1 MSEKEFIIS
10 LCNKYIEDSDN
21 NDSNKNI
28 SYFKD
33 VLHQINENFSYVYE
47 FIIGIS
53 ENLILELFKEDGE
66 DKKDFILGFNDL
78 KSKIMS
84 FNGDNSSIKLTDDEN
99 EIIDRFKE
107 LIVRYV
113 NSGSNDLD
121 DVKDFILRLN
131 NNSSLLE
138 SDYDLVE
145 KLIYL
150 YEKDSTDAL
159 FEEAMD
165 YLNRY
170 NISLIRKFSKKAKTP
185 VKYTKV
191 GDSNAK
197 IMEDIADKVNEIA
210 ESSGV
215 NPFEN
220 MVSFEYVPK
229 ERSRVN
235 RKKKIDKLIETKTVD
250 FNSLFRKYNF
260 NYDELHTN
268 YKNKLNG
275 CNEVEKLESF
285 LEYLKDNTN
294 LSSINNNGRILGL
307 LLTES
312 CKENFEGVNN
322 ILIND
327 YNFST
332 KDLDDVLKRLTAIY
346 LDGGLDN
353 FKKNAELLLSC
364 GVKEINKM
372 VINNIMF
379 FNNGYEDNY
388 KNYVILKEMGIN
400 ADAILRDALNV
411 FIPDFDLLCKNIKV
425 LDSYGFDLR
434 DEEDF
439 KSFSVLLILDLAK
452 AIDMFI
458 EMGYSEYIHDKPEL
472 TLRNIKSL
480 IIKRILFAYKNG
492 LEMWD
497 NYNEN
502 CPYKKNDKY
511 EEMIKNKGVL
521 DEKEIDLLIKEYPIL
536 SLLDSGMRI
545 TTFNDPYFGSIRRK
559 TELVFDNRIVSRIKT
574 YSIFKCLTIN
584 GVNEKKALLYA
595 LSYNMDINAAEYE
608 SLKKVVYR
616 DNEVSTL

>member
-10 LCNKYIEDSDN
+10 LCDKYIEDLDN
-21 NDSNKNI
+21 NDNNKNV

-33 VLHQINENFSYVYE
+33 VLHQINENSSYMYD

-53 ENLILELFKEDGE
+53 ENLILELFKDDE

-84 FNGDNSSIKLTDDEN
+84 FNGDNSSIKLTSDEN
-99 EIIDRFKE
+99 KIIDRFKE

-113 NSGSNDLD
+113 NSSSSDSD
-121 DVKDFILRLN
+121 TVKDFILRLN

-191 GDSNAK
+191 GESNSN
-197 IMEDIADKVNEIA
+197 EDKVNEDNKA
-210 ESSGV
+210 

-229 ERSRVN
+229 EKSRVN
-235 RKKKIDKLIETKTVD
+235 RKKKNDKLKEDEGVD
-250 FNSLFRKYNF
+250 FNSLFSKYNF
-260 NYDELHTN
+260 NYDELQTN
-268 YKNKLNG
+268 YKNKLNS
-275 CNEVEKLESF
+275 CDIEKLESF
-285 LEYLKDNTN
+285 LKYLNDNTK
-294 LSSINNNGRILGL
+294 LSGINNNSRILGL

-312 CKENFEGVNN
+312 SKEAFEYVNN
-322 ILIND
+322 DLINN
-327 YNFST
+327 YSFNIE
-332 KDLDDVLKRLTAIY
+332 DLDDVLKRYTAIY
-346 LDGGLDN
+346 LEGGLDN
-353 FKKNAELLLSC
+353 FKKNAELLTSC
-364 GVKEINKM
+364 GVKEIAAE
-372 VINNIMF
+372 VINNVVF
-379 FNNGYEDNY
+379 FNNNYDDNY

-400 ADAILRDALNV
+400 ADAILKDALNV
-411 FIPDFDLLCKNIKV
+411 FSTDFDLLCKNIKV

-492 LEMWD
+492 LDMWD
-497 NYNEN
+497 NYSEN

-511 EEMIKNKGVL
+511 EEMIKNKDVL

-559 TELVFDNRIVSRIKT
+559 TEFVFDNKIVSRIKT
-574 YSIFKCLTIN
+574 YSIFKCLITN
-584 GVNEKKALLYA
+584 GVNEKEALLYA
-595 LSYNMDINAAEYE
+595 LSYNMDLNMAEYE
-608 SLKKVVYR
+608 ILKKVVYR
-616 DNEVSTL
+616 NNEVSTL

>member
-10 LCNKYIEDSDN
+10 LCNKYIEDLDN
-21 NDSNKNI
+21 NDNNKNV

-33 VLHQINENFSYVYE
+33 VLHQINENSSYMYD

-53 ENLILELFKEDGE
+53 ENLILELFKDDE
-66 DKKDFILGFNDL
+66 DKKEFILGFNDL

-84 FNGDNSSIKLTDDEN
+84 FNGDNSSIKLTSDEN
-99 EIIDRFKE
+99 KIIDRFKE

-113 NSGSNDLD
+113 NSSSSDSD
-121 DVKDFILRLN
+121 TVKDFILRLN

-170 NISLIRKFSKKAKTP
+170 NISLIRKFSKKAKNP

-191 GDSNAK
+191 GESNSN
-197 IMEDIADKVNEIA
+197 EDKVNEDNKA
-210 ESSGV
+210 

-229 ERSRVN
+229 EKSRVN
-235 RKKKIDKLIETKTVD
+235 RKKKNDKLKEDEGVD
-250 FNSLFRKYNF
+250 FNSLFSKYNF
-260 NYDELHTN
+260 NYDELQTN
-268 YKNKLNG
+268 YKNKLNS
-275 CNEVEKLESF
+275 CDIEKLESF
-285 LEYLKDNTN
+285 LKYLNDNTK
-294 LSSINNNGRILGL
+294 LSGINNNSRILGL

-312 CKENFEGVNN
+312 SKEAFEYVNN
-322 ILIND
+322 VLINN
-327 YNFST
+327 YSFNIE
-332 KDLDDVLKRLTAIY
+332 DLDDVLKRYTAIY

-353 FKKNAELLLSC
+353 FKKNAELLTSC
-364 GVKEINKM
+364 GVKEIAAE
-372 VINNIMF
+372 VLNNVVF
-379 FNNGYEDNY
+379 FNNNYDDNY

-400 ADAILRDALNV
+400 ADAILKDALNV
-411 FIPDFDLLCKNIKV
+411 FSTDFDLLCKNIKA

-492 LEMWD
+492 LDMWD
-497 NYNEN
+497 NYSEN

-511 EEMIKNKGVL
+511 EEMIKNKDVL

-559 TELVFDNRIVSRIKT
+559 TEFVFDNKIVSRIKT
-574 YSIFKCLTIN
+574 YSIFKCLTTN
-584 GVNEKKALLYA
+584 GVNEQEALLYA
-595 LSYNMDINAAEYE
+595 LSYNMDLNMAEYE

>member
-10 LCNKYIEDSDN
+10 LCNKYIEDLDN
-21 NDSNKNI
+21 NDNNKNV

-33 VLHQINENFSYVYE
+33 VLHQINENSSYMYD

-53 ENLILELFKEDGE
+53 ENLILELFKDDE

-84 FNGDNSSIKLTDDEN
+84 FNGDNSSIKLTSDEN
-99 EIIDRFKE
+99 KIIDRFKE

-113 NSGSNDLD
+113 NSSSSDSD
-121 DVKDFILRLN
+121 TVKDFILRLN

-170 NISLIRKFSKKAKTP
+170 NISLIRKFSKKAKNS

-191 GDSNAK
+191 GESNAN
-197 IMEDIADKVNEIA
+197 EDKVNEDNNA
-210 ESSGV
+210 

-235 RKKKIDKLIETKTVD
+235 RRKKIDKLEDDEAID
-250 FNSLFRKYNF
+250 FKSLFSKYNF
-260 NYDELHTN
+260 NYEELHTN

-285 LEYLKDNTN
+285 LKYLNDNTN
-294 LSSINNNGRILGL
+294 LSSINNNGLILGL

-312 CKENFEGVNN
+312 SKEAFEYVNN
-322 ILIND
+322 VLINN
-327 YNFST
+327 YSFSI
-332 KDLDDVLKRLTAIY
+332 KDLDDVLKRYTAIY

-353 FKKNAELLLSC
+353 FKKNAELLTSC
-364 GVKEINKM
+364 GVKEIAAE
-372 VINNIMF
+372 VINNVVF
-379 FNNGYEDNY
+379 FNNNYDDNY

-400 ADAILRDALNV
+400 ADAILKDALNV
-411 FIPDFDLLCKNIKV
+411 FSTDFDLLCKNIKV

-492 LEMWD
+492 LDMWD
-497 NYNEN
+497 NYSEN

-511 EEMIKNKGVL
+511 EEMIKNKDVL
-521 DEKEIDLLIKEYPIL
+521 DEKEIDLLIKKYPIL

-559 TELVFDNRIVSRIKT
+559 TEFVFDNKIVSRIKT
-574 YSIFKCLTIN
+574 YSIFKCLITN
-584 GVNEKKALLYA
+584 GVNEQEALLYA
-595 LSYNMDINAAEYE
+595 LSYNMDLNMAEYE

>member
-10 LCNKYIEDSDN
+10 LCNKYIEDLDN
-21 NDSNKNI
+21 NDNNKNV

-33 VLHQINENFSYVYE
+33 VLHQINENSSYMYD

-53 ENLILELFKEDGE
+53 ENLILELFKDDE

-84 FNGDNSSIKLTDDEN
+84 FNGDNSSIKLTSDEN
-99 EIIDRFKE
+99 KIIDRFKE

-113 NSGSNDLD
+113 NSSSSDSD
-121 DVKDFILRLN
+121 TVKDFILRLN

-191 GDSNAK
+191 GESNAN
-197 IMEDIADKVNEIA
+197 EDKVNEDNKA
-210 ESSGV
+210 

-229 ERSRVN
+229 EKSRVN
-235 RKKKIDKLIETKTVD
+235 RKKKIDKLKEDEGVD
-250 FNSLFRKYNF
+250 FNSLFSKYNF
-260 NYDELHTN
+260 NYDDLQTN
-268 YKNKLNG
+268 YKNKLNS
-275 CNEVEKLESF
+275 CDVEKLESF
-285 LEYLKDNTN
+285 LKYLNDNTK
-294 LSSINNNGRILGL
+294 LSGINNNSRILGL

-312 CKENFEGVNN
+312 SKEAFEYVNN
-322 ILIND
+322 VLINN
-327 YNFST
+327 YSFSI
-332 KDLDDVLKRLTAIY
+332 KYLDDVLKRYTAIY

-353 FKKNAELLLSC
+353 FKKNAELLTSC
-364 GVKEINKM
+364 GVKEIAAE
-372 VINNIMF
+372 VINNVVF
-379 FNNGYEDNY
+379 FNNNYDDNY

-400 ADAILRDALNV
+400 ADAILKDALNV
-411 FIPDFDLLCKNIKV
+411 FSTDFDLLCKNIKV

-492 LEMWD
+492 LDMWD
-497 NYNEN
+497 NYSEN

-511 EEMIKNKGVL
+511 EEMIKNKDVL

-559 TELVFDNRIVSRIKT
+559 TEFVFDNKIVSRIKT
-574 YSIFKCLTIN
+574 YSIFKCLITN
-584 GVNEKKALLYA
+584 GVNEQEALLYA
-595 LSYNMDINAAEYE
+595 LSYNMDLNMAEYE

>member
-10 LCNKYIEDSDN
+10 LCDKYIEDLDN
-21 NDSNKNI
+21 NDNNKNV

-33 VLHQINENFSYVYE
+33 VLHQINENSSYMYD

-53 ENLILELFKEDGE
+53 ENLILELFKDDE

-84 FNGDNSSIKLTDDEN
+84 FNGDNSSIKLTSDEN
-99 EIIDRFKE
+99 KIIDRFKE

-113 NSGSNDLD
+113 NSSSSDSD
-121 DVKDFILRLN
+121 TVKDFILRLN

-191 GDSNAK
+191 GESNSN
-197 IMEDIADKVNEIA
+197 EDKVNEDNKA
-210 ESSGV
+210 

-229 ERSRVN
+229 EKSRVN
-235 RKKKIDKLIETKTVD
+235 RKKKNDKLKEDEGVD
-250 FNSLFRKYNF
+250 FNSLFSKYNF
-260 NYDELHTN
+260 NYDELQTN
-268 YKNKLNG
+268 YKNKLNS
-275 CNEVEKLESF
+275 CDIEKLESF
-285 LEYLKDNTN
+285 LKYLNDNTK
-294 LSSINNNGRILGL
+294 LSGINNNSRILGL

-312 CKENFEGVNN
+312 SKEAFEYVNN
-322 ILIND
+322 DLINN
-327 YNFST
+327 YSFNIE
-332 KDLDDVLKRLTAIY
+332 DLDDVLKRYTAIY
-346 LDGGLDN
+346 LEGGLDN
-353 FKKNAELLLSC
+353 FKKNAELLTSC
-364 GVKEINKM
+364 GVKEIAAE
-372 VINNIMF
+372 VINNVVF
-379 FNNGYEDNY
+379 FNNNYDDNY

-400 ADAILRDALNV
+400 ADAILKDALNV
-411 FIPDFDLLCKNIKV
+411 FSTDFDLLCKNIKV

-492 LEMWD
+492 LDMWD
-497 NYNEN
+497 NYSEN

-511 EEMIKNKGVL
+511 EEMIKNKDVL

-559 TELVFDNRIVSRIKT
+559 TEFVFDNKIVSRIKT
-574 YSIFKCLTIN
+574 YSIFKCLTTN
-584 GVNEKKALLYA
+584 GVNEQEALLYA
-595 LSYNMDINAAEYE
+595 LSYNMDLNMAEYE

>member
-10 LCNKYIEDSDN
+10 LCNKYIDDLDN
-21 NDSNKNI
+21 NDNNKNV

-33 VLHQINENFSYVYE
+33 VLHQINENSSYMYD

-53 ENLILELFKEDGE
+53 ENLILELFKDDE
-66 DKKDFILGFNDL
+66 DKKDFMLGFNDL

-84 FNGDNSSIKLTDDEN
+84 FNGDNSSIRLTDDEN
-99 EIIDRFKE
+99 KIIDRFKE

-113 NSGSNDLD
+113 NSSSSDTD
-121 DVKDFILRLN
+121 TVKDFILRLN

-170 NISLIRKFSKKAKTP
+170 NISLIRKFSKKAKNP
-185 VKYTKV
+185 VKYTKA
-191 GDSNAK
+191 GESNAN
-197 IMEDIADKVNEIA
+197 EDKVNEINEDNKA
-210 ESSGV
+210 

-235 RKKKIDKLIETKTVD
+235 RKKKIDKLKEDEGVN
-250 FNSLFRKYNF
+250 FNSLFSKYNF
-260 NYDELHTN
+260 NYDDLQTY
-268 YKNKLNG
+268 YKNKLNS
-275 CNEVEKLESF
+275 CDIEKLESF
-285 LEYLKDNTN
+285 LKYLNDNTK
-294 LSSINNNGRILGL
+294 LSDINNNSRILGL

-312 CKENFEGVNN
+312 SKDAFEYVNN
-322 ILIND
+322 VLINN
-327 YNFST
+327 YSFSIE
-332 KDLDDVLKRLTAIY
+332 DLDDVLKRYTAIY

-353 FKKNAELLLSC
+353 FKKNAELLTSC
-364 GVKEINKM
+364 GVKEIAAE
-372 VINNIMF
+372 VINNVVF
-379 FNNGYEDNY
+379 FNNNYDDNY
-388 KNYVILKEMGIN
+388 KNYVFLKEMGIN
-400 ADAILRDALNV
+400 ADAILKDALNV
-411 FIPDFDLLCKNIKV
+411 FSTNFDLLCKNIKV

-492 LEMWD
+492 LDMWD
-497 NYNEN
+497 NYGEN

-511 EEMIKNKGVL
+511 EEMIKNKDVL

-559 TELVFDNRIVSRIKT
+559 TEFVFDNKIVSRIKT
-574 YSIFKCLTIN
+574 YSIFKCLITN
-584 GVNEKKALLYA
+584 GVNEQEALLYA
-595 LSYNMDINAAEYE
+595 LSYNMDLNMAEYE

>member
-10 LCNKYIEDSDN
+10 LCDKYIEDLDN
-21 NDSNKNI
+21 NDNNKNV

-33 VLHQINENFSYVYE
+33 VLHQINENSSYMYD

-53 ENLILELFKEDGE
+53 ENLILELFKDDE

-84 FNGDNSSIKLTDDEN
+84 FNGDNSSIKLTSDEN
-99 EIIDRFKE
+99 KIIDRFKE

-113 NSGSNDLD
+113 NSSSSDSD
-121 DVKDFILRLN
+121 TVKDFILRLN

-191 GDSNAK
+191 GESNSN
-197 IMEDIADKVNEIA
+197 EDKVNEDNKA
-210 ESSGV
+210 

-229 ERSRVN
+229 EKSRVN
-235 RKKKIDKLIETKTVD
+235 RKKKNDKLKEDEGVD
-250 FNSLFRKYNF
+250 FNSLFSKYNF
-260 NYDELHTN
+260 NYDELQTN
-268 YKNKLNG
+268 YKNKLNS
-275 CNEVEKLESF
+275 CDIEKLESF
-285 LEYLKDNTN
+285 LKYLNDNTK
-294 LSSINNNGRILGL
+294 LSGINNNSRILGL

-312 CKENFEGVNN
+312 CKEAFEYVNN
-322 ILIND
+322 VLINN
-327 YNFST
+327 YSFSI
-332 KDLDDVLKRLTAIY
+332 KDLDDVLKRYTAIY
-346 LDGGLDN
+346 LEGGLDN
-353 FKKNAELLLSC
+353 FKKNAELLTSC
-364 GVKEINKM
+364 GVKEIAAE
-372 VINNIMF
+372 VINNVVF
-379 FNNGYEDNY
+379 FNNNYDDNY

-400 ADAILRDALNV
+400 ADAILKDALNV
-411 FIPDFDLLCKNIKV
+411 FSTDFDLLCKNIKV

-492 LEMWD
+492 LDMWD
-497 NYNEN
+497 NYSEN

-511 EEMIKNKGVL
+511 EEMIKNKDVL

-559 TELVFDNRIVSRIKT
+559 TEFVFDNKIVSRIKT
-574 YSIFKCLTIN
+574 YSIFKCLTTN
-584 GVNEKKALLYA
+584 GVNEQEALLYA
-595 LSYNMDINAAEYE
+595 LSYNMDLNMAEYE
-608 SLKKVVYR
+608 ILKKVVYR
-616 DNEVSTL
+616 NNEVSTL

>member
-10 LCNKYIEDSDN
+10 LCNKYIEDLDN
-21 NDSNKNI
+21 NDNNKNV

-33 VLHQINENFSYVYE
+33 VLHQINENSSYMYD

-53 ENLILELFKEDGE
+53 ENLILELFKDDES
-66 DKKDFILGFNDL
+66 KKDFILGFNDL

-84 FNGDNSSIKLTDDEN
+84 FNGDNSSIKLTSDEN
-99 EIIDRFKE
+99 KIIDRFKE

-113 NSGSNDLD
+113 NSSSSDSD
-121 DVKDFILRLN
+121 TVKDFILRLN

-191 GDSNAK
+191 GESNAN
-197 IMEDIADKVNEIA
+197 EDKVNEDNKA
-210 ESSGV
+210 

-229 ERSRVN
+229 EKSRVN
-235 RKKKIDKLIETKTVD
+235 RKKKIDKLKEDEGVD
-250 FNSLFRKYNF
+250 FNSLFSKYNF
-260 NYDELHTN
+260 NYDDLQTN
-268 YKNKLNG
+268 YKNKLNS
-275 CNEVEKLESF
+275 CDVEKLESF
-285 LEYLKDNTN
+285 LKYLNDNTK
-294 LSSINNNGRILGL
+294 LSGINNNSRILGL

-312 CKENFEGVNN
+312 SKEAFEYVNN
-322 ILIND
+322 VLINN
-327 YNFST
+327 YSFSK
-332 KDLDDVLKRLTAIY
+332 KDLDDVLKRYTAIY
-346 LDGGLDN
+346 IDGGLDN
-353 FKKNAELLLSC
+353 FKKNAELLTSC
-364 GVKEINKM
+364 GVKEIAVE
-372 VINNIMF
+372 VINNVVF
-379 FNNGYEDNY
+379 FNNNYDDNY

-400 ADAILRDALNV
+400 ADAILKDALNL
-411 FIPDFDLLCKNIKV
+411 FSTDFDLLCKNIKV

-492 LEMWD
+492 LDMWD
-497 NYNEN
+497 NYSEN

-511 EEMIKNKGVL
+511 EEMIKNKDVL

-559 TELVFDNRIVSRIKT
+559 TEFVFDNKIVSRIKT
-574 YSIFKCLTIN
+574 YSIFKCLITN
-584 GVNEKKALLYA
+584 GVNEQEALLYA
-595 LSYNMDINAAEYE
+595 LSYNMDLNMAEYE

>member
-10 LCNKYIEDSDN
+10 LCNKYIEDLDN
-21 NDSNKNI
+21 NDNNKNV

-33 VLHQINENFSYVYE
+33 VLHQINENSSYMYD

-53 ENLILELFKEDGE
+53 ENLILELFKDDE

-99 EIIDRFKE
+99 KIINRFKE

-113 NSGSNDLD
+113 NSSSSDSD
-121 DVKDFILRLN
+121 TVKDFILRLN

-191 GDSNAK
+191 GESNAK
-197 IMEDIADKVNEIA
+197 IMGDIVDKVNEIA

-229 ERSRVN
+229 ERSRAN
-235 RKKKIDKLIETKTVD
+235 RRKKIDKLEEDEGVD
-250 FNSLFRKYNF
+250 FKSLFSKYNF
-260 NYDELHTN
+260 NYDELETN
-268 YKNKLNG
+268 YKNKLNS
-275 CNEVEKLESF
+275 CDIEKLESF
-285 LEYLKDNTN
+285 LKYLNDNTK
-294 LSSINNNGRILGL
+294 LSGINNNSRILGL

-312 CKENFEGVNN
+312 SKEAFEYVNN
-322 ILIND
+322 VLINN
-327 YNFST
+327 YSFSIE
-332 KDLDDVLKRLTAIY
+332 DLDDVLKRYTTIY

-353 FKKNAELLLSC
+353 FKKNAELLTSC
-364 GVKEINKM
+364 GVKEIVAE
-372 VINNIMF
+372 VINNVVF
-379 FNNGYEDNY
+379 FNNNYDDNY

-400 ADAILRDALNV
+400 ADAILKDALNV
-411 FIPDFDLLCKNIKV
+411 FSTDFDLLCKNIKV

-492 LEMWD
+492 LDMWD
-497 NYNEN
+497 NYSEN

-511 EEMIKNKGVL
+511 EEMIKNKDVL
-521 DEKEIDLLIKEYPIL
+521 DEKAIGLLIKEYPIL

-559 TELVFDNRIVSRIKT
+559 TEFVFDNKIVSRIKT
-574 YSIFKCLTIN
+574 YSIFKCLITN
-584 GVNEKKALLYA
+584 GVNEQEALLYA
-595 LSYNMDINAAEYE
+595 LSYNMDLNMAEYE

>member
-10 LCNKYIEDSDN
+10 LCNKYIEDLDN
-21 NDSNKNI
+21 NDNNKNV

-33 VLHQINENFSYVYE
+33 VLHQINENSSYMYD

-53 ENLILELFKEDGE
+53 ENLILELFKDDE

-84 FNGDNSSIKLTDDEN
+84 FNGDNSSIKLTSDEN
-99 EIIDRFKE
+99 KIIDRFKE

-113 NSGSNDLD
+113 NSSSSDSD
-121 DVKDFILRLN
+121 TVKDFILRLN

-170 NISLIRKFSKKAKTP
+170 NISLIRKFSKKAKNP

-191 GDSNAK
+191 GESNSN
-197 IMEDIADKVNEIA
+197 EDKVNEDNNA
-210 ESSGV
+210 

-229 ERSRVN
+229 EKSRVN
-235 RKKKIDKLIETKTVD
+235 RKKKIDKLKEDEGVD
-250 FNSLFRKYNF
+250 FNSLFSKYNF
-260 NYDELHTN
+260 NYDDLQTN
-268 YKNKLNG
+268 YKNKLNS
-275 CNEVEKLESF
+275 CDIEKLESF
-285 LEYLKDNTN
+285 LKYLNDNTK
-294 LSSINNNGRILGL
+294 LSGINNNSRILGL

-312 CKENFEGVNN
+312 SKEAFEYVNN
-322 ILIND
+322 VLINN
-327 YNFST
+327 YSFSI
-332 KDLDDVLKRLTAIY
+332 KDLDDVLKRYTAIY

-353 FKKNAELLLSC
+353 FKKNAELLISC
-364 GVKEINKM
+364 GVKEIAAE
-372 VINNIMF
+372 VINNVVF
-379 FNNGYEDNY
+379 FNNNYDDNY
-388 KNYVILKEMGIN
+388 KNYVILKELGIN
-400 ADAILRDALNV
+400 ADAILKDALNI
-411 FIPDFDLLCKNIKV
+411 FSTDFDLLCKNIKV

-492 LEMWD
+492 LDMWD
-497 NYNEN
+497 NYSEN

-511 EEMIKNKGVL
+511 EEMIKNKDVL

-559 TELVFDNRIVSRIKT
+559 TEFVFDNKIVSRIKT
-574 YSIFKCLTIN
+574 YSIFKCLTTN
-584 GVNEKKALLYA
+584 GVNEQEALLYA
-595 LSYNMDINAAEYE
+595 LSYNMDLNMAEYE

-616 DNEVSTL
+616 NNEVSTL

>member
-10 LCNKYIEDSDN
+10 LCDKYIEDLDN
-21 NDSNKNI
+21 NDNNKNV

-33 VLHQINENFSYVYE
+33 VLHQINENSSYMYD

-53 ENLILELFKEDGE
+53 ENLILELFKDDE

-84 FNGDNSSIKLTDDEN
+84 FNGDNSSIKLTSDEN
-99 EIIDRFKE
+99 KIIDRFKE

-113 NSGSNDLD
+113 NSSSSDSD
-121 DVKDFILRLN
+121 TVKDFILRLN

-170 NISLIRKFSKKAKTP
+170 NISLIRKFSKKAKNP

-191 GDSNAK
+191 GESNAH
-197 IMEDIADKVNEIA
+197 EDKVNEDNKA
-210 ESSGV
+210 

-229 ERSRVN
+229 EKSRVN
-235 RKKKIDKLIETKTVD
+235 RKKKNDNLKEAEGLD
-250 FNSLFRKYNF
+250 FNSLFSKYNF
-260 NYDELHTN
+260 NYDELQTN
-268 YKNKLNG
+268 YKNKLNS
-275 CNEVEKLESF
+275 CDIEKLESF
-285 LEYLKDNTN
+285 LKYLNDNTK
-294 LSSINNNGRILGL
+294 LSGINNNSRILGL

-312 CKENFEGVNN
+312 CKEAFEYVNN
-322 ILIND
+322 VLINN
-327 YNFST
+327 YSFSI
-332 KDLDDVLKRLTAIY
+332 KDLDDVLKRYTAIY
-346 LDGGLDN
+346 LEGGLDN
-353 FKKNAELLLSC
+353 FKKNAELLTSC
-364 GVKEINKM
+364 GVKEIAAE
-372 VINNIMF
+372 VINNVVF
-379 FNNGYEDNY
+379 FNNNYDDNY

-400 ADAILRDALNV
+400 ADAILKDALNV
-411 FIPDFDLLCKNIKV
+411 FSTDFDLLCKNIKV

-492 LEMWD
+492 LDMWD
-497 NYNEN
+497 NYSEN

-511 EEMIKNKGVL
+511 EEMIKNKDVL
-521 DEKEIDLLIKEYPIL
+521 DEKEIELLIKEYPIL

-559 TELVFDNRIVSRIKT
+559 TEFVFDNKIVSRIKT
-574 YSIFKCLTIN
+574 YSIFKCLTTN
-584 GVNEKKALLYA
+584 GVNEQEALLYA
-595 LSYNMDINAAEYE
+595 LSYNMDLNMAEYE

-616 DNEVSTL
+616 NNEVSTL

>member
-10 LCNKYIEDSDN
+10 LCDKYIEDLDN
-21 NDSNKNI
+21 NDNNKNV

-33 VLHQINENFSYVYE
+33 VLHQINENSSYMYD

-53 ENLILELFKEDGE
+53 ENLILELFKDDE

-84 FNGDNSSIKLTDDEN
+84 FNGDNSSIKLTSDEN
-99 EIIDRFKE
+99 KIIDRFKE

-113 NSGSNDLD
+113 NSSSSDSD
-121 DVKDFILRLN
+121 TVKDFILRLN

-191 GDSNAK
+191 GESNAN
-197 IMEDIADKVNEIA
+197 EDKVNEDNKA
-210 ESSGV
+210 

-229 ERSRVN
+229 EKSRVN
-235 RKKKIDKLIETKTVD
+235 RKKKIDKLKEDEGVD
-250 FNSLFRKYNF
+250 FNSLFSKYNF
-260 NYDELHTN
+260 NYDDLQTN
-268 YKNKLNG
+268 YKNKLNS
-275 CNEVEKLESF
+275 CDIEKLESF
-285 LEYLKDNTN
+285 LKYLNDNTN

-312 CKENFEGVNN
+312 SKEAFEYVNN
-322 ILIND
+322 VLINN
-327 YNFST
+327 YSFSIE
-332 KDLDDVLKRLTAIY
+332 DLDDVLKRYTAIY

-353 FKKNAELLLSC
+353 FKKNAELLTSC
-364 GVKEINKM
+364 GVKEIAAE
-372 VINNIMF
+372 VINNVVF
-379 FNNGYEDNY
+379 FNNNYDDNY

-400 ADAILRDALNV
+400 ADAILKDALNV
-411 FIPDFDLLCKNIKV
+411 FSTDFDLLCKNIKV

-439 KSFSVLLILDLAK
+439 KSFSILLILDLAK

-492 LEMWD
+492 LDMWD
-497 NYNEN
+497 NYSEN

-511 EEMIKNKGVL
+511 EEIIKNKDVL

-559 TELVFDNRIVSRIKT
+559 TEFVFDNKIVSRIKT
-574 YSIFKCLTIN
+574 YSIFKCLITN
-584 GVNEKKALLYA
+584 GVNEQEALLYA
-595 LSYNMDINAAEYE
+595 LSYNMDLNMAEYE
-608 SLKKVVYR
+608 ILKKVVYR
-616 DNEVSTL
+616 NNEVSTL

>member
-10 LCNKYIEDSDN
+10 LCNKYIEDLDN
-21 NDSNKNI
+21 NDNNKNV

-33 VLHQINENFSYVYE
+33 VLHQINENSSYMYD

-53 ENLILELFKEDGE
+53 ENLILELFKDDE

-84 FNGDNSSIKLTDDEN
+84 FNGDNSSIKLTSDEN
-99 EIIDRFKE
+99 KIIDRFKE

-113 NSGSNDLD
+113 NSSSSDSD
-121 DVKDFILRLN
+121 TVKDFILRLN

-191 GDSNAK
+191 GESNAK
-197 IMEDIADKVNEIA
+197 IMGDIVDKVNEIA

-235 RKKKIDKLIETKTVD
+235 RRKKIDKLEEDEGVD
-250 FNSLFRKYNF
+250 FKSLFSKYNF
-260 NYDELHTN
+260 NYDELETN
-268 YKNKLNG
+268 YKNKLNS
-275 CNEVEKLESF
+275 CDIEKLESF
-285 LEYLKDNTN
+285 LKYLNDNTK
-294 LSSINNNGRILGL
+294 LSGINYNSRILGL

-312 CKENFEGVNN
+312 SKEAFEYVNN
-322 ILIND
+322 VLINN
-327 YNFST
+327 YSFSIE
-332 KDLDDVLKRLTAIY
+332 DLDDVLKRYTTIY

-353 FKKNAELLLSC
+353 FKKNAELLTSC
-364 GVKEINKM
+364 GVKEIAAE
-372 VINNIMF
+372 VINNVVF
-379 FNNGYEDNY
+379 FNNNYDDNY

-400 ADAILRDALNV
+400 ADAILKDALNV
-411 FIPDFDLLCKNIKV
+411 FSTDFDLLCKNIKV

-492 LEMWD
+492 LDMWD
-497 NYNEN
+497 NYSEN

-511 EEMIKNKGVL
+511 EEMIKNKDVL
-521 DEKEIDLLIKEYPIL
+521 DEKAIDLLIKEYPIL

-559 TELVFDNRIVSRIKT
+559 TEFVFDNKIVSRIKT
-574 YSIFKCLTIN
+574 YSIFKCLITN
-584 GVNEKKALLYA
+584 GVNEKEALLYA
-595 LSYNMDINAAEYE
+595 LSYNMDLNMAEYE
-608 SLKKVVYR
+608 ILKKVVYR
-616 DNEVSTL
+616 NNEVSTL

>member
-10 LCNKYIEDSDN
+10 LCNKYIEDLDN
-21 NDSNKNI
+21 NDNNKNV
-28 SYFKD
+28 SYFRD
-33 VLHQINENFSYVYE
+33 VLHQINENSSYMYD

-53 ENLILELFKEDGE
+53 ENLILELFKDDE

-99 EIIDRFKE
+99 KIIDRFKE
-107 LIVRYV
+107 SIVRYV
-113 NSGSNDLD
+113 NSSNRDSD
-121 DVKDFILRLN
+121 TVKDFILRLN

-170 NISLIRKFSKKAKTP
+170 NISLIRKFSKKSKNP
-185 VKYTKV
+185 VKYTKA
-191 GDSNAK
+191 GESNSN
-197 IMEDIADKVNEIA
+197 EDKVNEDNKA
-210 ESSGV
+210 

-235 RKKKIDKLIETKTVD
+235 RKKKIDKLKEDEGVD
-250 FNSLFRKYNF
+250 FNSLFSKYNF
-260 NYDELHTN
+260 NYDDLQTN
-268 YKNKLNG
+268 YKNKLNS
-275 CNEVEKLESF
+275 CDVEKLESF
-285 LEYLKDNTN
+285 LKYLNDNTK
-294 LSSINNNGRILGL
+294 LSGINNNSRILGL

-312 CKENFEGVNN
+312 SKDAFEYVNN
-322 ILIND
+322 VLINN
-327 YNFST
+327 YSFSI
-332 KDLDDVLKRLTAIY
+332 KDLDDVLKRYTAIY

-353 FKKNAELLLSC
+353 FKKNAELLTSC
-364 GVKEINKM
+364 GVKEIAAE
-372 VINNIMF
+372 VINNVVF
-379 FNNGYEDNY
+379 FNNNYDDNY

-400 ADAILRDALNV
+400 ADAILKDALNV
-411 FIPDFDLLCKNIKV
+411 FSTDFDLLCKNIKV

-492 LEMWD
+492 LDMWD
-497 NYNEN
+497 NYSEN

-511 EEMIKNKGVL
+511 EEMIKNKDVL

-559 TELVFDNRIVSRIKT
+559 TEFVFDNKIVSRIKT
-574 YSIFKCLTIN
+574 YSIFKCLITN
-584 GVNEKKALLYA
+584 GVNEQEALLYA
-595 LSYNMDINAAEYE
+595 LSYNMDLNMAEYE

>member
-113 NSGSNDLD
+113 NSGRNDLD

-332 KDLDDVLKRLTAIY
+332 EDLDDVLKRLTAIY

>member
-10 LCNKYIEDSDN
+10 LCNKYIEDLDN
-21 NDSNKNI
+21 NDNNKNV

-33 VLHQINENFSYVYE
+33 VLHQINENSSYMYD

-53 ENLILELFKEDGE
+53 ENLILELFKDDDE
-66 DKKDFILGFNDL
+66 DKKDFMLGFNDL

-99 EIIDRFKE
+99 KIIDRFKE

-113 NSGSNDLD
+113 NSNSSDSD
-121 DVKDFILRLN
+121 TVKDFILRLN
-131 NNSSLLE
+131 NNSCLLE

-191 GDSNAK
+191 GESNAK
-197 IMEDIADKVNEIA
+197 IMEDIADKVNEIKVDNKA
-210 ESSGV
+210 

-229 ERSRVN
+229 EKSRVN
-235 RKKKIDKLIETKTVD
+235 RKKKVDKLKEDKVVD
-250 FNSLFRKYNF
+250 FNSLFSKYNF
-260 NYDELHTN
+260 NYEELHTN

-275 CNEVEKLESF
+275 CDIEKLESF
-285 LEYLKDNTN
+285 LKYLNDNTK
-294 LSSINNNGRILGL
+294 LSDTNNNSRILGL

-312 CKENFEGVNN
+312 SKDAFEYVNN
-322 ILIND
+322 VLINN
-327 YNFST
+327 YSFSIE
-332 KDLDDVLKRLTAIY
+332 DLDDVLKRYTAIY

-353 FKKNAELLLSC
+353 FKKNAELLTSC
-364 GVKEINKM
+364 GVKEIAAE
-372 VINNIMF
+372 VINNVVF
-379 FNNGYEDNY
+379 FNNNYDDNY
-388 KNYVILKEMGIN
+388 KNYVFLKEMGIN
-400 ADAILRDALNV
+400 ADAILKDALNV
-411 FIPDFDLLCKNIKV
+411 FSTDFDLLCKNIKV

-492 LEMWD
+492 LDMWD
-497 NYNEN
+497 NYSEN

-511 EEMIKNKGVL
+511 VEMIKNKDVL

-559 TELVFDNRIVSRIKT
+559 TEFVFDNKIVSRIKT
-574 YSIFKCLTIN
+574 YSIFKCLTTN
-584 GVNEKKALLYA
+584 GVNEKEALLYA
-595 LSYNMDINAAEYE
+595 LSYNMDLNMAEYE

>member
-10 LCNKYIEDSDN
+10 LCNKYIEDLDN
-21 NDSNKNI
+21 NDNNKNV

-33 VLHQINENFSYVYE
+33 VLHQINENSSYMYD

-53 ENLILELFKEDGE
+53 ENLILELFKDDE

-84 FNGDNSSIKLTDDEN
+84 FNGDNSSIKLTSDEN
-99 EIIDRFKE
+99 KIIDRFKE

-113 NSGSNDLD
+113 NSSSSDSD
-121 DVKDFILRLN
+121 TVKDFILRLN

-191 GDSNAK
+191 GESNAK
-197 IMEDIADKVNEIA
+197 IMGDIVDKVNEIA

-235 RKKKIDKLIETKTVD
+235 RRKKIDKLEEDEGVD
-250 FNSLFRKYNF
+250 FKSLFSKYNF
-260 NYDELHTN
+260 NYDELETN
-268 YKNKLNG
+268 YKNKLNS
-275 CNEVEKLESF
+275 CDIEKLESF
-285 LEYLKDNTN
+285 LKYLNDNTK
-294 LSSINNNGRILGL
+294 LSGINYNSRILGL

-312 CKENFEGVNN
+312 SKEAFEYVNN
-322 ILIND
+322 VLINN
-327 YNFST
+327 YSFSIE
-332 KDLDDVLKRLTAIY
+332 DLDDVLKRYTTIY

-353 FKKNAELLLSC
+353 FKKNAELLTSC
-364 GVKEINKM
+364 GVKEIAAE
-372 VINNIMF
+372 VINNVVF
-379 FNNGYEDNY
+379 FNNNYDDNY

-400 ADAILRDALNV
+400 ADAILKDALNV
-411 FIPDFDLLCKNIKV
+411 FSTDFDLLCKNIKV

-492 LEMWD
+492 LDMWD
-497 NYNEN
+497 NYSEN

-511 EEMIKNKGVL
+511 EEMIKNKDVL
-521 DEKEIDLLIKEYPIL
+521 DEKAIDLLIKEYPIL

-559 TELVFDNRIVSRIKT
+559 TEFVFDNKIVSRIKT
-574 YSIFKCLTIN
+574 YSIFKCLITN
-584 GVNEKKALLYA
+584 GVNEQEALLYA
-595 LSYNMDINAAEYE
+595 LSYNMDLNMAEYE

>member
-10 LCNKYIEDSDN
+10 LCNKYIEDLDN
-21 NDSNKNI
+21 NDNNKNV

-33 VLHQINENFSYVYE
+33 VLHQINENSSYMYD

-53 ENLILELFKEDGE
+53 ENLILELFKDDE

-99 EIIDRFKE
+99 KIINRFKE

-113 NSGSNDLD
+113 NSSNSDTD
-121 DVKDFILRLN
+121 TVKDFILRLN

-170 NISLIRKFSKKAKTP
+170 NISLIRKFSKKAKNP

-191 GDSNAK
+191 GESNAN
-197 IMEDIADKVNEIA
+197 EDKVNEDNKA
-210 ESSGV
+210 

-229 ERSRVN
+229 EKSRVN
-235 RKKKIDKLIETKTVD
+235 HKKKIDKIKEDEGVD
-250 FNSLFRKYNF
+250 FNSLFSKYNF
-260 NYDELHTN
+260 NYDELQTN
-268 YKNKLNG
+268 YKNKLNS
-275 CNEVEKLESF
+275 CDIEKLESF
-285 LEYLKDNTN
+285 LKYLNDNTN
-294 LSSINNNGRILGL
+294 LSSINNNSRILGL

-312 CKENFEGVNN
+312 SKEAFEYVNN
-322 ILIND
+322 VLINN
-327 YNFST
+327 YSFSVE
-332 KDLDDVLKRLTAIY
+332 DLDDVLKRYTAIY

-353 FKKNAELLLSC
+353 FKKNAELLTSC
-364 GVKEINKM
+364 GVKEIAAE
-372 VINNIMF
+372 VINNVVF
-379 FNNGYEDNY
+379 FNNNYDDNY

-400 ADAILRDALNV
+400 ADAILKDALNV
-411 FIPDFDLLCKNIKV
+411 FITDFDLLCKNIKV

-492 LEMWD
+492 LDMWD
-497 NYNEN
+497 NYSEN

-511 EEMIKNKGVL
+511 EKMIKNKDVL

-559 TELVFDNRIVSRIKT
+559 TEFVFDNKIVSRIKT
-574 YSIFKCLTIN
+574 YSIFNCLITN
-584 GVNEKKALLYA
+584 GVNEQEALLYA
-595 LSYNMDINAAEYE
+595 LSYNMDLNMAEYE

>member
-10 LCNKYIEDSDN
+10 LCNKYIEDLDN
-21 NDSNKNI
+21 NDNNKNV

-33 VLHQINENFSYVYE
+33 VLHQINENSSYMYD

-53 ENLILELFKEDGE
+53 ENLILELFKDDE
-66 DKKDFILGFNDL
+66 DKKEFILGFNDL

-84 FNGDNSSIKLTDDEN
+84 FNGDNSSIKLTSDEN
-99 EIIDRFKE
+99 KIIDRFKE

-113 NSGSNDLD
+113 NSSSSDSD
-121 DVKDFILRLN
+121 TVKDFILRLN

-191 GDSNAK
+191 GESNSN
-197 IMEDIADKVNEIA
+197 EDKVNEDNKA
-210 ESSGV
+210 

-229 ERSRVN
+229 EKSRVN
-235 RKKKIDKLIETKTVD
+235 RKKKNDKLKEDEGVD
-250 FNSLFRKYNF
+250 FNSLFSKYNF
-260 NYDELHTN
+260 NYDELQTN
-268 YKNKLNG
+268 YKNKLNS
-275 CNEVEKLESF
+275 CDIEKLESF
-285 LEYLKDNTN
+285 LKYLNDNTK
-294 LSSINNNGRILGL
+294 LSGINNNSRILGL

-312 CKENFEGVNN
+312 SKEAFEYVNN
-322 ILIND
+322 DLINN
-327 YNFST
+327 YSFNIE
-332 KDLDDVLKRLTAIY
+332 DLDDVLKRYTAIY

-353 FKKNAELLLSC
+353 FKKNAELLTSC
-364 GVKEINKM
+364 GVKEIAAE
-372 VINNIMF
+372 VINNVVF
-379 FNNGYEDNY
+379 FNNNYDDNY

-400 ADAILRDALNV
+400 ADAILKDALNV
-411 FIPDFDLLCKNIKV
+411 FSTDFDLLCKNIKV

-492 LEMWD
+492 LDMWD
-497 NYNEN
+497 NYSEN

-511 EEMIKNKGVL
+511 EEMIKNKDVL

-559 TELVFDNRIVSRIKT
+559 TEFVFDNKIVSRIKT
-574 YSIFKCLTIN
+574 YSIFKCLITN
-584 GVNEKKALLYA
+584 GVNEKEALLYA
-595 LSYNMDINAAEYE
+595 LSYNMDLNMAEYE
-608 SLKKVVYR
+608 ILKKVVYR
-616 DNEVSTL
+616 NNEVSTL

>member
-33 VLHQINENFSYVYE
+33 VLHQINENFSCVYE

-113 NSGSNDLD
+113 NSGRNDLD

>member
-10 LCNKYIEDSDN
+10 LCNKYIEDLDN
-21 NDSNKNI
+21 NDNNKNV

-33 VLHQINENFSYVYE
+33 VLHQINENSSYMYD

-53 ENLILELFKEDGE
+53 ENLILELFKDDE

-84 FNGDNSSIKLTDDEN
+84 FNGDNSSIKLTSDEN
-99 EIIDRFKE
+99 KIIDRFKE

-113 NSGSNDLD
+113 NSSSSDSD
-121 DVKDFILRLN
+121 TVKDFILRLN

-170 NISLIRKFSKKAKTP
+170 NISLIRKFSKKAKNP

-191 GDSNAK
+191 GESNSN
-197 IMEDIADKVNEIA
+197 EDKVNEDNNA
-210 ESSGV
+210 

-229 ERSRVN
+229 EKSRVN
-235 RKKKIDKLIETKTVD
+235 RKKKIDKLKEDEGVD
-250 FNSLFRKYNF
+250 FNSLFSKYNF
-260 NYDELHTN
+260 NYDDLQTN
-268 YKNKLNG
+268 YKNKLNS
-275 CNEVEKLESF
+275 CDIEKLESF
-285 LEYLKDNTN
+285 LKYLNDNTK
-294 LSSINNNGRILGL
+294 LSGINNNSRILGL

-312 CKENFEGVNN
+312 SKEAFEYVNN
-322 ILIND
+322 VLINN
-327 YNFST
+327 YSFSI
-332 KDLDDVLKRLTAIY
+332 KDLDDVLKRYTAIY

-353 FKKNAELLLSC
+353 FKKNAELLISC
-364 GVKEINKM
+364 GVKEIAAE
-372 VINNIMF
+372 VINNVVF
-379 FNNGYEDNY
+379 FNNNYDDNY
-388 KNYVILKEMGIN
+388 KNYVILKELGIN
-400 ADAILRDALNV
+400 ADAILKDALNV
-411 FIPDFDLLCKNIKV
+411 FSTDFDLLCKNIKV

-492 LEMWD
+492 LDMWD
-497 NYNEN
+497 NYSEN

-511 EEMIKNKGVL
+511 EEMIKNKDVL

-559 TELVFDNRIVSRIKT
+559 TEFVFDNKIVSRIKT
-574 YSIFKCLTIN
+574 YSIFKCLTTN
-584 GVNEKKALLYA
+584 GVNEQEALLYA
-595 LSYNMDINAAEYE
+595 LSYNMDLNMAEYE

-616 DNEVSTL
+616 NNEVSTL

>member
-10 LCNKYIEDSDN
+10 LCNKYIEDLDN
-21 NDSNKNI
+21 NDNNKDV

-33 VLHQINENFSYVYE
+33 VLHQINENSSYMYD

-53 ENLILELFKEDGE
+53 ENLILELFKDDE

-84 FNGDNSSIKLTDDEN
+84 FNGDNSSIRLTDDEN
-99 EIIDRFKE
+99 RIIDRFKE

-113 NSGSNDLD
+113 NSSSSDSD
-121 DVKDFILRLN
+121 TVKDFILRLN

-170 NISLIRKFSKKAKTP
+170 NISLIRKFSKKAKNP

-191 GDSNAK
+191 GESNAN
-197 IMEDIADKVNEIA
+197 EDKVNEDNKA
-210 ESSGV
+210 

-229 ERSRVN
+229 EKSRVN
-235 RKKKIDKLIETKTVD
+235 HKKKIDKIKEDEGVD
-250 FNSLFRKYNF
+250 FNSLFSKYNF
-260 NYDELHTN
+260 NYDELQTN
-268 YKNKLNG
+268 YKNKLNS
-275 CNEVEKLESF
+275 CDIEKLESF
-285 LEYLKDNTN
+285 LKYLNDNTK
-294 LSSINNNGRILGL
+294 LSGINNNSRILGL

-312 CKENFEGVNN
+312 SKEAFEYVNN
-322 ILIND
+322 VLINN
-327 YNFST
+327 YSFST
-332 KDLDDVLKRLTAIY
+332 KDLDDVLKRYTAIY

-353 FKKNAELLLSC
+353 FKKNAELLTSC
-364 GVKEINKM
+364 GVKEIAAE
-372 VINNIMF
+372 VINNVVF
-379 FNNGYEDNY
+379 FNNNYDDNY

-400 ADAILRDALNV
+400 ADAILKDALNI
-411 FIPDFDLLCKNIKV
+411 FSTDFDLLCKNIKV

-492 LEMWD
+492 LDMWD
-497 NYNEN
+497 NYSEN

-511 EEMIKNKGVL
+511 EEMIKNKDVL

-559 TELVFDNRIVSRIKT
+559 TEFVFDNKIVSRIKT
-574 YSIFKCLTIN
+574 YSIFKCLITN
-584 GVNEKKALLYA
+584 GVNEQEALLYA
-595 LSYNMDINAAEYE
+595 LSYNMDLNIAEYE

>member
-10 LCNKYIEDSDN
+10 LCNKYIEDLDN
-21 NDSNKNI
+21 NDNNKNV

-33 VLHQINENFSYVYE
+33 VLHQINENSSYMYD

-53 ENLILELFKEDGE
+53 ENLILELFKDDE
-66 DKKDFILGFNDL
+66 DKKEFILGFNDL

-84 FNGDNSSIKLTDDEN
+84 FNGDNSSIKLTSDEN
-99 EIIDRFKE
+99 KIIDRFKE

-113 NSGSNDLD
+113 NSSSSDSD
-121 DVKDFILRLN
+121 TVKDFILRLN

-170 NISLIRKFSKKAKTP
+170 NISLIRKFSKKAKNP

-191 GDSNAK
+191 GESNAN
-197 IMEDIADKVNEIA
+197 EDKVNEDNKA
-210 ESSGV
+210 

-229 ERSRVN
+229 EKSRVN
-235 RKKKIDKLIETKTVD
+235 RKKKNDKLKEDEGVD
-250 FNSLFRKYNF
+250 FNSLFSKYNF
-260 NYDELHTN
+260 NYDELQTN
-268 YKNKLNG
+268 YKNKLNS
-275 CNEVEKLESF
+275 CDIEKLESF
-285 LEYLKDNTN
+285 LKYLNDNTK
-294 LSSINNNGRILGL
+294 LSGINNNSRILGL

-312 CKENFEGVNN
+312 SKEAFEYVNN
-322 ILIND
+322 VLINN
-327 YNFST
+327 YSFSI
-332 KDLDDVLKRLTAIY
+332 KDLDDVLKRYTAIY

-353 FKKNAELLLSC
+353 FKKNAELLTSC
-364 GVKEINKM
+364 GVKEIAAE
-372 VINNIMF
+372 VLNNVVF
-379 FNNGYEDNY
+379 FNNNYDDNY
-388 KNYVILKEMGIN
+388 KNYVILKELGIN
-400 ADAILRDALNV
+400 ADAILKDALNV
-411 FIPDFDLLCKNIKV
+411 FSTDFDLLCKNIKV

-492 LEMWD
+492 LDMWD
-497 NYNEN
+497 NYSEN

-511 EEMIKNKGVL
+511 EEMIKNKDVL

-559 TELVFDNRIVSRIKT
+559 TEFVFDNKIVSRIKT
-574 YSIFKCLTIN
+574 YSIFKCLITN
-584 GVNEKKALLYA
+584 GVNEQEALLYA
-595 LSYNMDINAAEYE
+595 LSYNMDLNMAEYE

>member
-10 LCNKYIEDSDN
+10 LCNKYIEDLDN
-21 NDSNKNI
+21 NDNNKNV

-33 VLHQINENFSYVYE
+33 VLHQINENSSYMYD

-53 ENLILELFKEDGE
+53 ENLILELFKDDE

-99 EIIDRFKE
+99 KIINRFKE

-113 NSGSNDLD
+113 NSSSSDSD
-121 DVKDFILRLN
+121 TVKDFILRLN

-191 GDSNAK
+191 GESNAK
-197 IMEDIADKVNEIA
+197 IMGDIVDKVNEIA

-229 ERSRVN
+229 ERSRAN
-235 RKKKIDKLIETKTVD
+235 RRKKIDKLEEDEGVD
-250 FNSLFRKYNF
+250 FKSLFSKYNF
-260 NYDELHTN
+260 NYDELETN
-268 YKNKLNG
+268 YKNKLNS
-275 CNEVEKLESF
+275 CDIEKLESF
-285 LEYLKDNTN
+285 LKYLNDNTK
-294 LSSINNNGRILGL
+294 LSGINNNSRILGL

-312 CKENFEGVNN
+312 SKEAFEYVNN
-322 ILIND
+322 VLINN
-327 YNFST
+327 YSFSIE
-332 KDLDDVLKRLTAIY
+332 DLDDVLKRYTTIY

-353 FKKNAELLLSC
+353 FKKNAELLTSC
-364 GVKEINKM
+364 GVKEIVAE
-372 VINNIMF
+372 VINNVVF
-379 FNNGYEDNY
+379 FNNNYDDNY

-400 ADAILRDALNV
+400 ADAILKDALNV
-411 FIPDFDLLCKNIKV
+411 FSIDFDLLCKNIKV

-492 LEMWD
+492 LDMWD
-497 NYNEN
+497 NYSEN

-511 EEMIKNKGVL
+511 EEMIKNKDVL
-521 DEKEIDLLIKEYPIL
+521 DEKAIGLLIKEYPIL

-559 TELVFDNRIVSRIKT
+559 TEFVFDNKIVSRIKT
-574 YSIFKCLTIN
+574 YSIFKCLITN
-584 GVNEKKALLYA
+584 GVNEQEALLYA
-595 LSYNMDINAAEYE
+595 LSYNMDLNMAEYE

>member
-10 LCNKYIEDSDN
+10 LCNKYIEDLDN
-21 NDSNKNI
+21 NDNNKNV

-33 VLHQINENFSYVYE
+33 VLHQINENSSYMYD

-53 ENLILELFKEDGE
+53 ENLILELFKDDE

-84 FNGDNSSIKLTDDEN
+84 FNGDNSSIKLTSDEN
-99 EIIDRFKE
+99 KIIDRFKE

-113 NSGSNDLD
+113 NSSSSDSD
-121 DVKDFILRLN
+121 TVKDFILRLN

-191 GDSNAK
+191 GESNSN
-197 IMEDIADKVNEIA
+197 EDKVNEDNKA
-210 ESSGV
+210 

-229 ERSRVN
+229 EKSRVN
-235 RKKKIDKLIETKTVD
+235 RKKKNDKLKEDEGVD
-250 FNSLFRKYNF
+250 FNSLFSKYNF
-260 NYDELHTN
+260 NYDELQTN
-268 YKNKLNG
+268 YKNKLNS
-275 CNEVEKLESF
+275 CDIEKLESF
-285 LEYLKDNTN
+285 LKYLNDNTK
-294 LSSINNNGRILGL
+294 LSGINNNSRILGL

-312 CKENFEGVNN
+312 SKEAFEYVNN
-322 ILIND
+322 DLINN
-327 YNFST
+327 YSFNIE
-332 KDLDDVLKRLTAIY
+332 DLDDVLKRYTAIY

-353 FKKNAELLLSC
+353 FKKNAELLTSC
-364 GVKEINKM
+364 GVKEIAAE
-372 VINNIMF
+372 VINNVMF
-379 FNNGYEDNY
+379 FNNNYDDNY

-400 ADAILRDALNV
+400 ADAILKDALNV
-411 FIPDFDLLCKNIKV
+411 FSTDFDLLCKNIKV

-492 LEMWD
+492 LDMWD
-497 NYNEN
+497 NYSEN

-511 EEMIKNKGVL
+511 EEMIKNKDVL
-521 DEKEIDLLIKEYPIL
+521 DEREIDLLIKEYPIL

-559 TELVFDNRIVSRIKT
+559 TEFVFDNKIVSRIKT
-574 YSIFKCLTIN
+574 YSIFKCLTTN
-584 GVNEKKALLYA
+584 GVNEQEALLYA
-595 LSYNMDINAAEYE
+595 LSYNMDLNMAEYE

-616 DNEVSTL
+616 NNEVSTL

>member
-10 LCNKYIEDSDN
+10 LCNKYIEDLDN
-21 NDSNKNI
+21 NDNNKNV

-33 VLHQINENFSYVYE
+33 VLHQINENSSYMYD

-53 ENLILELFKEDGE
+53 ENLILELFKDDE

-84 FNGDNSSIKLTDDEN
+84 FNGDNSSIKLTSDEN
-99 EIIDRFKE
+99 KIIDRFKE

-113 NSGSNDLD
+113 NSSSSDSD
-121 DVKDFILRLN
+121 TVKDFILRLN

-191 GDSNAK
+191 GESNAN
-197 IMEDIADKVNEIA
+197 EDKVNEDNKA
-210 ESSGV
+210 

-229 ERSRVN
+229 EKSRVN
-235 RKKKIDKLIETKTVD
+235 RKKKIDKLKEDEGVD
-250 FNSLFRKYNF
+250 FNSLFSKYNF
-260 NYDELHTN
+260 NYDDLQTN
-268 YKNKLNG
+268 YKNKLNS
-275 CNEVEKLESF
+275 CDVEKLESF
-285 LEYLKDNTN
+285 LKYLNDNTK
-294 LSSINNNGRILGL
+294 LSSINNNSRILGL

-312 CKENFEGVNN
+312 SKEAFEYVNN
-322 ILIND
+322 VLINN
-327 YNFST
+327 YSFSIE
-332 KDLDDVLKRLTAIY
+332 DLDDVLKRYTAIY

-353 FKKNAELLLSC
+353 FKKNAELLTSC
-364 GVKEINKM
+364 GVKEIAAEF
-372 VINNIMF
+372 INNVVF
-379 FNNGYEDNY
+379 FINNYDDNY

-400 ADAILRDALNV
+400 ADAILKDALNV
-411 FIPDFDLLCKNIKV
+411 FSTDFDLLCKNIKV

-492 LEMWD
+492 LDMWD
-497 NYNEN
+497 NYSEN

-511 EEMIKNKGVL
+511 EEMIKNKDVL

-559 TELVFDNRIVSRIKT
+559 TEFVFDNKIVSRIKT
-574 YSIFKCLTIN
+574 YSIFKCLITN
-584 GVNEKKALLYA
+584 GVNEQEALLYA
-595 LSYNMDINAAEYE
+595 LSYNMDLNMAEYE

>member
-10 LCNKYIEDSDN
+10 LCNKYIEDLDN
-21 NDSNKNI
+21 NDNNKNV

-33 VLHQINENFSYVYE
+33 VLHQINENSSYMYD

-53 ENLILELFKEDGE
+53 ENLILELFKDDE

-99 EIIDRFKE
+99 KIINRFKE

-113 NSGSNDLD
+113 NSSNSDTD
-121 DVKDFILRLN
+121 TVKDFILRLN

-170 NISLIRKFSKKAKTP
+170 NISLIRKFSKKAKNP

-191 GDSNAK
+191 GESNAN
-197 IMEDIADKVNEIA
+197 EDKVNEDNKA
-210 ESSGV
+210 

-229 ERSRVN
+229 EKSRVN
-235 RKKKIDKLIETKTVD
+235 HKKKIDKIKEDEGVD
-250 FNSLFRKYNF
+250 FNSLFSKYNF
-260 NYDELHTN
+260 NYDELQTN
-268 YKNKLNG
+268 YKNKLNS
-275 CNEVEKLESF
+275 CDIEKLESF
-285 LEYLKDNTN
+285 LKYLNDNTK
-294 LSSINNNGRILGL
+294 LSSINNNSRILGL

-312 CKENFEGVNN
+312 SKEAFEYVNN
-322 ILIND
+322 VLINN
-327 YNFST
+327 YSFSVE
-332 KDLDDVLKRLTAIY
+332 DLDDVLKRYTAIY

-353 FKKNAELLLSC
+353 FKKNAELLTSC
-364 GVKEINKM
+364 GVKEIAAE
-372 VINNIMF
+372 VINNVVF
-379 FNNGYEDNY
+379 FNNNYDDNY
-388 KNYVILKEMGIN
+388 KNYVILEEMGIN
-400 ADAILRDALNV
+400 ADAILKDALNV
-411 FIPDFDLLCKNIKV
+411 FITDFDLLCKNIKV

-492 LEMWD
+492 LDMWD
-497 NYNEN
+497 NYSEN

-511 EEMIKNKGVL
+511 EKMIKNKDVL

-559 TELVFDNRIVSRIKT
+559 TEFVFDNKIVSRIKT
-574 YSIFKCLTIN
+574 YSIFNCLITN
-584 GVNEKKALLYA
+584 GVNEQEALLYA
-595 LSYNMDINAAEYE
+595 LSYNMDLNMAEYE

>member
-10 LCNKYIEDSDN
+10 LCNKYIDDLDN
-21 NDSNKNI
+21 NDNNKNV

-33 VLHQINENFSYVYE
+33 VLHQINENSSYMYD

-53 ENLILELFKEDGE
+53 ENLILELFKDDE

-84 FNGDNSSIKLTDDEN
+84 FNGDNSSIKLTSDEN
-99 EIIDRFKE
+99 KIIDRFKE

-113 NSGSNDLD
+113 NSSSSDSD
-121 DVKDFILRLN
+121 TVKDFILRLN

-170 NISLIRKFSKKAKTP
+170 NISLIRKFSKKAKNP

-191 GDSNAK
+191 GESNAN
-197 IMEDIADKVNEIA
+197 EDKVNEDNKA
-210 ESSGV
+210 

-220 MVSFEYVPK
+220 MISFEYVPK
-229 ERSRVN
+229 EKSRVN
-235 RKKKIDKLIETKTVD
+235 RKKKIDKLKEDEGVD
-250 FNSLFRKYNF
+250 FNSLFSKYNF
-260 NYDELHTN
+260 NYDELQTY
-268 YKNKLNG
+268 YKNKLNS
-275 CNEVEKLESF
+275 CDVEKLESF
-285 LEYLKDNTN
+285 LKYLNDNTK
-294 LSSINNNGRILGL
+294 LSGINNNSRILGL

-312 CKENFEGVNN
+312 SKEAFEYVNN
-322 ILIND
+322 VLINN
-327 YNFST
+327 YSFSIE
-332 KDLDDVLKRLTAIY
+332 DLDDVLKRYTTIY

-353 FKKNAELLLSC
+353 FKKNAELLTSC
-364 GVKEINKM
+364 GVKEIAAE
-372 VINNIMF
+372 VINNVVF
-379 FNNGYEDNY
+379 FNNNYDDNY

-400 ADAILRDALNV
+400 ADAILKDALNV
-411 FIPDFDLLCKNIKV
+411 FSTDFDLLCKNIKV

-492 LEMWD
+492 LDMWD
-497 NYNEN
+497 NYSEN

-511 EEMIKNKGVL
+511 EEMIKNKDVL

-559 TELVFDNRIVSRIKT
+559 TEFVFDNKIVSRIKT
-574 YSIFKCLTIN
+574 YSIFKCLITN
-584 GVNEKKALLYA
+584 GVNEQEALLYA
-595 LSYNMDINAAEYE
+595 LSYNMDLNMAEYE

>member
-10 LCNKYIEDSDN
+10 LCNKYIEDLDN
-21 NDSNKNI
+21 NDNNKNV

-33 VLHQINENFSYVYE
+33 VLHQINENSSYMYD

-53 ENLILELFKEDGE
+53 ENLILELFKDDE

-84 FNGDNSSIKLTDDEN
+84 FNGDNSSIKLTSDEN
-99 EIIDRFKE
+99 KIIDRFKE

-113 NSGSNDLD
+113 NSSSSDSD
-121 DVKDFILRLN
+121 TVKDFILRLN

-191 GDSNAK
+191 GESNAN
-197 IMEDIADKVNEIA
+197 EDKVNEDNKA
-210 ESSGV
+210 

-229 ERSRVN
+229 EKSRVN
-235 RKKKIDKLIETKTVD
+235 RKKKIDKLKEDEGVD
-250 FNSLFRKYNF
+250 FNSLFSKYNF
-260 NYDELHTN
+260 NYDDLQTN
-268 YKNKLNG
+268 YKNKLNS
-275 CNEVEKLESF
+275 CDVEKLESF
-285 LEYLKDNTN
+285 LKYLNDNTK
-294 LSSINNNGRILGL
+294 LSGINNNSRILGL

-312 CKENFEGVNN
+312 SKEAFEYVNN
-322 ILIND
+322 VLINN
-327 YNFST
+327 YSFSI
-332 KDLDDVLKRLTAIY
+332 KDLDDVLKRYTAIY

-353 FKKNAELLLSC
+353 FKKNAELLTSC
-364 GVKEINKM
+364 GVKEIAAE
-372 VINNIMF
+372 VINNVVF
-379 FNNGYEDNY
+379 FNNNYDDNY
-388 KNYVILKEMGIN
+388 KNYVILKELGIN
-400 ADAILRDALNV
+400 ADAILKDALNV
-411 FIPDFDLLCKNIKV
+411 FSTDFDLLCKNIKV

-492 LEMWD
+492 LDMWD
-497 NYNEN
+497 NYSEN

-511 EEMIKNKGVL
+511 EEMIKNKDVL

-559 TELVFDNRIVSRIKT
+559 TEFVFDNKIVSRIKT
-574 YSIFKCLTIN
+574 YSIFKCLTTN
-584 GVNEKKALLYA
+584 GVNEQEALLYA
-595 LSYNMDINAAEYE
+595 LSYNMDLNMAEYE

>member
-10 LCNKYIEDSDN
+10 LCNKYIDDLDN
-21 NDSNKNI
+21 NDNNKNV

-33 VLHQINENFSYVYE
+33 VLHQINENSSYMYD

-53 ENLILELFKEDGE
+53 ENLILELFKDDE

-84 FNGDNSSIKLTDDEN
+84 FNGDNSSIKLTSDEN
-99 EIIDRFKE
+99 KIIDRFKE

-113 NSGSNDLD
+113 NSSSSDSD
-121 DVKDFILRLN
+121 TVKDFILRLN

-170 NISLIRKFSKKAKTP
+170 NISLIRKFSKKAKNP

-191 GDSNAK
+191 GESNAN
-197 IMEDIADKVNEIA
+197 EDKVNEDNKA
-210 ESSGV
+210 

-220 MVSFEYVPK
+220 MISFEYVPK
-229 ERSRVN
+229 EKSRVN
-235 RKKKIDKLIETKTVD
+235 RKKKIDKLKEDEGVD
-250 FNSLFRKYNF
+250 FNSLFSKYNF
-260 NYDELHTN
+260 NYDELQTY
-268 YKNKLNG
+268 YKNKLNS
-275 CNEVEKLESF
+275 CDVEKLESF
-285 LEYLKDNTN
+285 LKYLNDNTK
-294 LSSINNNGRILGL
+294 LSGINNNSRILGL

-312 CKENFEGVNN
+312 SKEAFEYVNN
-322 ILIND
+322 VLINN
-327 YNFST
+327 YSFSIE
-332 KDLDDVLKRLTAIY
+332 DLDDVLKRYTTIY

-353 FKKNAELLLSC
+353 FKKNAELLASC
-364 GVKEINKM
+364 GVKEIAAE
-372 VINNIMF
+372 VINNVVF
-379 FNNGYEDNY
+379 FNNNYDDNY

-400 ADAILRDALNV
+400 ADAILKDALNV
-411 FIPDFDLLCKNIKV
+411 FSTDFDLLCKNIKV

-492 LEMWD
+492 LDMWD
-497 NYNEN
+497 NYSEN

-511 EEMIKNKGVL
+511 EEMIKNKDVL

-559 TELVFDNRIVSRIKT
+559 TEFVFDNKIVSRIKT
-574 YSIFKCLTIN
+574 YSIFKCLITN
-584 GVNEKKALLYA
+584 GVNEQEALLYA
-595 LSYNMDINAAEYE
+595 LSYNMDLNMAEYE

>member
-10 LCNKYIEDSDN
+10 LCNKYIEDLDN
-21 NDSNKNI
+21 NDNNKDV

-33 VLHQINENFSYVYE
+33 VLHQINENSSYMYD

-53 ENLILELFKEDGE
+53 ENLILELFKDDE

-84 FNGDNSSIKLTDDEN
+84 FNGDNSSIRLTDDEN
-99 EIIDRFKE
+99 RIIDRFKE

-113 NSGSNDLD
+113 NSSSSDSD
-121 DVKDFILRLN
+121 TVKDFILRLD

-170 NISLIRKFSKKAKTP
+170 NISLIRKFSKKAKNP

-191 GDSNAK
+191 GESNSK
-197 IMEDIADKVNEIA
+197 IMEDIEDKVNEINEDNKA
-210 ESSGV
+210 

-220 MVSFEYVPK
+220 MISFEYVPK
-229 ERSRVN
+229 EKSRVN
-235 RKKKIDKLIETKTVD
+235 RKKKIDKLKEDEGVD
-250 FNSLFRKYNF
+250 FNSLFSKYNF
-260 NYDELHTN
+260 NYDDLQTN
-268 YKNKLNG
+268 YKNKLNSWDI
-275 CNEVEKLESF
+275 EKLESF
-285 LEYLKDNTN
+285 LKYLNDNTK
-294 LSSINNNGRILGL
+294 LSGINNNSRILGL
-307 LLTES
+307 LLAES
-312 CKENFEGVNN
+312 SKESFEYVNN
-322 ILIND
+322 VLINN
-327 YNFST
+327 YSFST
-332 KDLDDVLKRLTAIY
+332 KDLDDVLKRYTAIY

-353 FKKNAELLLSC
+353 FKKNAELLTSC
-364 GVKEINKM
+364 GVKEIAAE
-372 VINNIMF
+372 VINNVVF
-379 FNNGYEDNY
+379 FNNNYDDNY

-400 ADAILRDALNV
+400 ADAILKDALNV
-411 FIPDFDLLCKNIKV
+411 FSTDFDLLCKNIKV

-492 LEMWD
+492 LDMWD
-497 NYNEN
+497 NYSEN

-511 EEMIKNKGVL
+511 EEMIKNKDVL

-559 TELVFDNRIVSRIKT
+559 TEFVFDNKIVSRIKT
-574 YSIFKCLTIN
+574 YSIFKCLITN
-584 GVNEKKALLYA
+584 GVNEQEALLYA
-595 LSYNMDINAAEYE
+595 LSYNMDLNMAEYE

-616 DNEVSTL
+616 DNEVGTL

>member
-10 LCNKYIEDSDN
+10 LCNKYIEDLDN
-21 NDSNKNI
+21 NDNNKNV

-33 VLHQINENFSYVYE
+33 VLHQINENSSYMYD

-53 ENLILELFKEDGE
+53 ENLILELFKDDE
-66 DKKDFILGFNDL
+66 DKKEFILGFNDL

-84 FNGDNSSIKLTDDEN
+84 FNGDNSSIKLTSDEN
-99 EIIDRFKE
+99 KIIDRFKE
-107 LIVRYV
+107 LIVKYV
-113 NSGSNDLD
+113 NSSSSDSD
-121 DVKDFILRLN
+121 TVKDFILRLN

-191 GDSNAK
+191 GESNSN
-197 IMEDIADKVNEIA
+197 EDKVNEDNKA
-210 ESSGV
+210 

-229 ERSRVN
+229 EKSRVN
-235 RKKKIDKLIETKTVD
+235 RKKKIDKIKEDEGVD
-250 FNSLFRKYNF
+250 FNSLFSKYNF
-260 NYDELHTN
+260 NYDELQTN
-268 YKNKLNG
+268 YKNKLNS
-275 CNEVEKLESF
+275 CDIEKLESF
-285 LEYLKDNTN
+285 LKYLNDNTK
-294 LSSINNNGRILGL
+294 LSGVNNNSRILGL

-312 CKENFEGVNN
+312 SKEAFEYVNN
-322 ILIND
+322 VLINN
-327 YNFST
+327 YSFSI
-332 KDLDDVLKRLTAIY
+332 KDLDDVLKRYTAIY

-353 FKKNAELLLSC
+353 FKKNAELLTSC
-364 GVKEINKM
+364 GVKEIAAE
-372 VINNIMF
+372 VINNVVF
-379 FNNGYEDNY
+379 FINNYDDNY

-400 ADAILRDALNV
+400 ADAILKDALNV
-411 FIPDFDLLCKNIKV
+411 FSTDFDLLCKNIKV

-492 LEMWD
+492 LDMWD
-497 NYNEN
+497 NYSEN

-511 EEMIKNKGVL
+511 EEMIKNKDVL
-521 DEKEIDLLIKEYPIL
+521 DEREIDLLIKEYPIL

-559 TELVFDNRIVSRIKT
+559 TEFVFDNKIVSRIKT
-574 YSIFKCLTIN
+574 YSIFKCLTTN
-584 GVNEKKALLYA
+584 GVNEQEALLYA
-595 LSYNMDINAAEYE
+595 LSYNMDLNMAEYE

-616 DNEVSTL
+616 NNEVSTL

>member
-10 LCNKYIEDSDN
+10 LCNKYIEDLDN
-21 NDSNKNI
+21 NDNNKNV

-33 VLHQINENFSYVYE
+33 VLHQINENSSYMYD

-53 ENLILELFKEDGE
+53 ENLILELFKDDE

-84 FNGDNSSIKLTDDEN
+84 FNGDNSSIKLTSDEN
-99 EIIDRFKE
+99 KIIDRFKE

-113 NSGSNDLD
+113 NSSSSDSD
-121 DVKDFILRLN
+121 TVKDFILRLN

-191 GDSNAK
+191 GESNAK
-197 IMEDIADKVNEIA
+197 IMGDIEDKVNEINEDNKA
-210 ESSGV
+210 

-229 ERSRVN
+229 EKSRVN
-235 RKKKIDKLIETKTVD
+235 RKKKIDKLKEDEGVD
-250 FNSLFRKYNF
+250 FNSLFSKYNF
-260 NYDELHTN
+260 NYDELQTY
-268 YKNKLNG
+268 YKNNLNS
-275 CNEVEKLESF
+275 CDVEKLESF
-285 LEYLKDNTN
+285 LKYLNDNTK
-294 LSSINNNGRILGL
+294 LSGINYNSRILGL

-312 CKENFEGVNN
+312 SKEAFEYVNN
-322 ILIND
+322 VLINN
-327 YNFST
+327 YSFSIE
-332 KDLDDVLKRLTAIY
+332 DLDDVLKRYTTIY

-353 FKKNAELLLSC
+353 FKKNAELLTSC
-364 GVKEINKM
+364 GVKEIAAE
-372 VINNIMF
+372 VINNVVF
-379 FNNGYEDNY
+379 FNNNYDDNY

-400 ADAILRDALNV
+400 ADAILKDALNV
-411 FIPDFDLLCKNIKV
+411 FSTDFDLLCKNIKV

-492 LEMWD
+492 LDMWD
-497 NYNEN
+497 NYSEN

-511 EEMIKNKGVL
+511 EEMIKNKDVL
-521 DEKEIDLLIKEYPIL
+521 DEKAIDLLIKEYPIL

-559 TELVFDNRIVSRIKT
+559 TEFVFDNKIVSRIKT
-574 YSIFKCLTIN
+574 YSIFKCLITN
-584 GVNEKKALLYA
+584 GVNEQEALLYA
-595 LSYNMDINAAEYE
+595 LSYNMDLNMAEYE

>member
-113 NSGSNDLD
+113 NSGRNDLD

-364 GVKEINKM
+364 GVKEINKI

>member
-10 LCNKYIEDSDN
+10 LCNKYIEDLDN
-21 NDSNKNI
+21 NDNNKDV

-33 VLHQINENFSYVYE
+33 VLHQINENSSYMYD

-53 ENLILELFKEDGE
+53 ENLILELFKDDE

-84 FNGDNSSIKLTDDEN
+84 FNGDNSSIRLTDDEN
-99 EIIDRFKE
+99 RIIDRFKE

-113 NSGSNDLD
+113 NSSSSDSD
-121 DVKDFILRLN
+121 TVKDFILRLD

-170 NISLIRKFSKKAKTP
+170 NISLIRKFSKKAKNP

-191 GDSNAK
+191 GESNTK
-197 IMEDIADKVNEIA
+197 IMGDIEDKVNEINEDNKA
-210 ESSGV
+210 

-220 MVSFEYVPK
+220 MISFEYVPK
-229 ERSRVN
+229 EKSRVN
-235 RKKKIDKLIETKTVD
+235 RKKKIDKLKEDEGVD
-250 FNSLFRKYNF
+250 FNSLFSKYNF
-260 NYDELHTN
+260 NYDDLQTN
-268 YKNKLNG
+268 YKNKLNSWDI
-275 CNEVEKLESF
+275 EKLESF
-285 LEYLKDNTN
+285 LKYLNDNTK
-294 LSSINNNGRILGL
+294 LSGINNNSRILGL

-312 CKENFEGVNN
+312 SKESFEYVNN
-322 ILIND
+322 VLINN
-327 YNFST
+327 YSFST
-332 KDLDDVLKRLTAIY
+332 KDLDDVLKRYTAIY

-353 FKKNAELLLSC
+353 FNKNAELLTSC
-364 GVKEINKM
+364 GVKKIAAE
-372 VINNIMF
+372 VINNVVF
-379 FNNGYEDNY
+379 FNNNYDDNY

-400 ADAILRDALNV
+400 ADAILKDALNV
-411 FIPDFDLLCKNIKV
+411 FSTDFDLLCKNIKV

-492 LEMWD
+492 LDMWD
-497 NYNEN
+497 NYSEN

-511 EEMIKNKGVL
+511 EEMIKKKDVL

-559 TELVFDNRIVSRIKT
+559 TEFVFDNKIVSRIKT
-574 YSIFKCLTIN
+574 YSIFKCLITN
-584 GVNEKKALLYA
+584 GVNEQEALLYA
-595 LSYNMDINAAEYE
+595 LSYNMDLNMAEYE

>member
-10 LCNKYIEDSDN
+10 LCNKYIEDLDN
-21 NDSNKNI
+21 NDNNKDV

-33 VLHQINENFSYVYE
+33 VLHQINENSSYMYD

-53 ENLILELFKEDGE
+53 ENLILELFKDDE

-84 FNGDNSSIKLTDDEN
+84 FNGDNSSIRLTDDEN
-99 EIIDRFKE
+99 RIIDRFKE

-113 NSGSNDLD
+113 NSSSSDSD
-121 DVKDFILRLN
+121 TVKDFILRLN

-170 NISLIRKFSKKAKTP
+170 NISLIRKFSKKAKNP

-191 GDSNAK
+191 GESNTK
-197 IMEDIADKVNEIA
+197 IMEDIEDKVNEINEDNKA
-210 ESSGV
+210 

-220 MVSFEYVPK
+220 MISFEYVPK
-229 ERSRVN
+229 EKSRVN
-235 RKKKIDKLIETKTVD
+235 RKKKIDKLKEDEGVD
-250 FNSLFRKYNF
+250 FNSLFSKYNF
-260 NYDELHTN
+260 NYDDLQTN
-268 YKNKLNG
+268 YKNKLNSWDI
-275 CNEVEKLESF
+275 EKLESF
-285 LEYLKDNTN
+285 LKYLNDNTK
-294 LSSINNNGRILGL
+294 LSGINNNSRILGL

-312 CKENFEGVNN
+312 SKESFEYVNN
-322 ILIND
+322 VLINN
-327 YNFST
+327 YSFST
-332 KDLDDVLKRLTAIY
+332 KDLDDVLKRYTAIY

-353 FKKNAELLLSC
+353 FKKNAELLTSC
-364 GVKEINKM
+364 GVKEIAAE
-372 VINNIMF
+372 VINNVVF
-379 FNNGYEDNY
+379 FNNNYDDNY

-400 ADAILRDALNV
+400 ADAILKDALNV
-411 FIPDFDLLCKNIKV
+411 FSTDFDLLCKNIKV

-492 LEMWD
+492 LDMWD
-497 NYNEN
+497 NYSEN

-511 EEMIKNKGVL
+511 EEMIKKKDVL

-559 TELVFDNRIVSRIKT
+559 TEFVFDNKIVSRIKT
-574 YSIFKCLTIN
+574 YSIFKCLITN
-584 GVNEKKALLYA
+584 GVNEQEALLYA
-595 LSYNMDINAAEYE
+595 LSYNMDLNMAEYE

>member
-10 LCNKYIEDSDN
+10 LCNKYIEDLDN
-21 NDSNKNI
+21 NDNNKDV

-33 VLHQINENFSYVYE
+33 VLHQINENSSYMYD

-53 ENLILELFKEDGE
+53 ENLILELFKDDE

-84 FNGDNSSIKLTDDEN
+84 FNGDNSSIRLTDDEN
-99 EIIDRFKE
+99 RIIDRFKE

-113 NSGSNDLD
+113 NSSSSDYD
-121 DVKDFILRLN
+121 TVKDFILRLN

-170 NISLIRKFSKKAKTP
+170 NISLIRKFSKKAKNP

-191 GDSNAK
+191 GESNSK
-197 IMEDIADKVNEIA
+197 IMEDIEDKVNEINEDNKA
-210 ESSGV
+210 

-220 MVSFEYVPK
+220 MISFEYVPK
-229 ERSRVN
+229 EKSRVN
-235 RKKKIDKLIETKTVD
+235 RKKKIDKLKEDEGVD
-250 FNSLFRKYNF
+250 FNSLFSKYNF
-260 NYDELHTN
+260 SYDDLQTN
-268 YKNKLNG
+268 YKNKLNSWDI
-275 CNEVEKLESF
+275 EKLESF
-285 LEYLKDNTN
+285 LKYLNDNTK
-294 LSSINNNGRILGL
+294 LSGINNNSRILGL
-307 LLTES
+307 LLSES
-312 CKENFEGVNN
+312 SKESFEYVNN
-322 ILIND
+322 VLINN
-327 YNFST
+327 YSFST
-332 KDLDDVLKRLTAIY
+332 KDLDDVLKRYTAIY

-353 FKKNAELLLSC
+353 FKKNAELLTSC
-364 GVKEINKM
+364 GVKEIAAE
-372 VINNIMF
+372 VINNVVF
-379 FNNGYEDNY
+379 FNNNYDDNY

-400 ADAILRDALNV
+400 ADAILKDALNV
-411 FIPDFDLLCKNIKV
+411 FSTDFDLLCKNIKV

-492 LEMWD
+492 LDMWD
-497 NYNEN
+497 NYSEN

-511 EEMIKNKGVL
+511 EEMIKKKDVL

-559 TELVFDNRIVSRIKT
+559 TEFVFDNKIVSRIKT
-574 YSIFKCLTIN
+574 YSIFKCLITN
-584 GVNEKKALLYA
+584 GVNEQEALLYA
-595 LSYNMDINAAEYE
+595 LSYNMDLNMAEYE

-616 DNEVSTL
+616 DNEVGTL

>member
-10 LCNKYIEDSDN
+10 LCDKYIEDLDN
-21 NDSNKNI
+21 NDNNKNV

-33 VLHQINENFSYVYE
+33 VLHQINENSSYMYD

-53 ENLILELFKEDGE
+53 ENLILELFKDDE

-84 FNGDNSSIKLTDDEN
+84 FNGDNSSIKLTSDEN
-99 EIIDRFKE
+99 KIIDRFKE

-113 NSGSNDLD
+113 NSSSSDSD
-121 DVKDFILRLN
+121 TVKDFILRLN

-191 GDSNAK
+191 GESNSN
-197 IMEDIADKVNEIA
+197 EDKVNEDNKA
-210 ESSGV
+210 

-229 ERSRVN
+229 EKSRVN
-235 RKKKIDKLIETKTVD
+235 RKKKNDKLKEDEGVD
-250 FNSLFRKYNF
+250 FNSLFSKYNF
-260 NYDELHTN
+260 NYDELQTN
-268 YKNKLNG
+268 YKNKLNS
-275 CNEVEKLESF
+275 CDIEKLESF
-285 LEYLKDNTN
+285 LKYLNDNTK
-294 LSSINNNGRILGL
+294 LSGINNNSRILGL

-312 CKENFEGVNN
+312 CKEAFEYVNN
-322 ILIND
+322 VLINN
-327 YNFST
+327 YSFSI
-332 KDLDDVLKRLTAIY
+332 KDLDDVLKRYTAIY
-346 LDGGLDN
+346 LEGGLDN
-353 FKKNAELLLSC
+353 FKKNAELLTSC
-364 GVKEINKM
+364 GVKEIAAE
-372 VINNIMF
+372 VINNVVF
-379 FNNGYEDNY
+379 FNNNYDDNY

-400 ADAILRDALNV
+400 ADAILKDALNV
-411 FIPDFDLLCKNIKV
+411 FSTDFDLLCKNIKV

-492 LEMWD
+492 LDMWD
-497 NYNEN
+497 NYSEN

-511 EEMIKNKGVL
+511 EEMIKNKDVL

-559 TELVFDNRIVSRIKT
+559 TEFVFDNKIVSRIKT
-574 YSIFKCLTIN
+574 YSIFKCLTTN
-584 GVNEKKALLYA
+584 GVNEQEALLYA
-595 LSYNMDINAAEYE
+595 LSYNMDLNMAEYE

>member
-10 LCNKYIEDSDN
+10 LCNKYIEDLDN
-21 NDSNKNI
+21 NDNNKDV

-33 VLHQINENFSYVYE
+33 VLHQINENSSYMYD

-53 ENLILELFKEDGE
+53 ENLILELFKDDE

-84 FNGDNSSIKLTDDEN
+84 FNGDNSSIRLTDDEN
-99 EIIDRFKE
+99 RIIDRFKE

-113 NSGSNDLD
+113 NSSSSDSD
-121 DVKDFILRLN
+121 TVKDFILRLD

-170 NISLIRKFSKKAKTP
+170 NISLIRKFSKKAKNP

-191 GDSNAK
+191 GESNSK
-197 IMEDIADKVNEIA
+197 IMEDIEDKVNEINEDNKA
-210 ESSGV
+210 

-220 MVSFEYVPK
+220 MISFEYVPK
-229 ERSRVN
+229 EKSRVN
-235 RKKKIDKLIETKTVD
+235 RKKKIDKLKEDEGVD
-250 FNSLFRKYNF
+250 FNSLFSKYNF
-260 NYDELHTN
+260 NYDDLQTN
-268 YKNKLNG
+268 YKNKLNS
-275 CNEVEKLESF
+275 CDIEKLESF
-285 LEYLKDNTN
+285 LKYLNDNTK
-294 LSSINNNGRILGL
+294 LSGINNNSRILGL

-312 CKENFEGVNN
+312 SKESFEYVNN
-322 ILIND
+322 VLINN
-327 YNFST
+327 YSFST
-332 KDLDDVLKRLTAIY
+332 KDLDDVLKRYTAIY

-353 FKKNAELLLSC
+353 FKKNAELLTSC
-364 GVKEINKM
+364 GVKEIAAE
-372 VINNIMF
+372 VINNVVF
-379 FNNGYEDNY
+379 FNNNYDDNY

-400 ADAILRDALNV
+400 ADAILKDALNV
-411 FIPDFDLLCKNIKV
+411 FSTDFDLLCKNIKV

-492 LEMWD
+492 LDMWD
-497 NYNEN
+497 NYSEN

-511 EEMIKNKGVL
+511 EEMIKKKDVL

-559 TELVFDNRIVSRIKT
+559 TEFVFDNKIVSRIKT
-574 YSIFKCLTIN
+574 YSIFKCLITN
-584 GVNEKKALLYA
+584 GVNEQEALLYA
-595 LSYNMDINAAEYE
+595 LSYNMDLNMAEYE

-616 DNEVSTL
+616 NNEVSTL